1 MGFLADVLKNEKGFY
16 SFNMFMRMTVFV
28 FGCGFATA
36 AVVGDFLGLNI
47 RLEAAVIAWSLAFGV
62 AGLRVGEAYLN
73 RKTIDGAAGP
83 LQQAGS
89 EIAPTEP
96 VIPAEKDDLTTLEDS
111 VKT

>member
-1 MGFLADVLKNEKGFY
+1 MGFLADVLKNDKGFY
-16 SFNMFMRMTVFV
+16 SSNMVMRMTVFV

-36 AVVGDFLGLNI
+36 AVVGDFLGMNI
-47 RLEAAVIAWSLAFGV
+47 RLESAVIAWSLAFGV

-96 VIPAEKDDLTTLEDS
+96 VLPVEKDATLSIDDLTEA
-111 VKT
+111 